1 MSTATASPPAV
12 ATQPSGFGAKRVLLL
27 VFGSIVLLIAL
38 SLLAGGGAA
47 LWGLGKRDSSGY
59 ITSASHRLSTPSY
72 ALTSDS
78 LDVGTD
84 APNWL
89 FGDHFGTVR
98 IEGTSSQPV
107 FIGIARTPAVERYFA
122 GVQHDQIADFDV
134 DPFTVTYQHVAGTAA
149 PSPPGSQAFWRVKA
163 SGTGT
168 QTITWPLE
176 KGNWSIVAMNAGASR
191 GVTLD
196 TRLGARVPFLRSAAI
211 GLLAGGGVVLLLGA
225 ALIYFGART
234 PRVASREV

>member
-1 MSTATASPPAV
+1 MRCPSRAVRSSTSCSTPPTAAPPRSPSRPIRIQPPRRSRPARGAESTERSQMSTATASPPAV

-107 FIGIARTPAVERYFA
+107 FIGIARTPAVERY
-122 GVQHDQIADFDV
+122 
-134 DPFTVTYQHVAGTAA
+134 
-149 PSPPGSQAFWRVKA
+149 
-163 SGTGT
+163 
-168 QTITWPLE
+168 
-176 KGNWSIVAMNAGASR
+176 
-191 GVTLD
+191 
-196 TRLGARVPFLRSAAI
+196 
-211 GLLAGGGVVLLLGA
+211 
-225 ALIYFGART
+225 
-234 PRVASREV
+234 